1 MDEQARYELSE
12 KLGEVLGREPAATL
26 MACLPPDRWDRLAT
40 KADLDPFATKADL
53 DPFATKADLERFAT
67 KADLERFATKADLE
81 RFATKADLEPF
92 ATKADLERFPTR
104 EELERFATKGDLNE
118 VHHRFEVLDHRLEAM
133 EHRITSAFRAELNAA
148 VTAQSRTML
157 VGLLGTVVAMG
168 SFLLVATGIS

>member
-53 DPFATKADLERFAT
+53 ERFAT
-67 KADLERFATKADLE
+67 KA
-81 RFATKADLEPF
+81 
-92 ATKADLERFPTR
+92 
-104 EELERFATKGDLNE
+104 DLNE

>member
-53 DPFATKADLERFAT
+53 ERFAT

-81 RFATKADLEPF
+81 RFATKA
-92 ATKADLERFPTR
+92 
-104 EELERFATKGDLNE
+104 DLNE